1 MNTVGIGTRILNFLI
16 DTLIIFVITFIVF
29 KIRNWYVLYY
39 HVRYFNFGW
48 FFLGVLFIYYAIFE
62 MLFARTPG
70 KWFSYTK
77 VVDRNGNKPSITAI
91 LIRSFVRMILID
103 MFFIPFLDKPLHDY
117 ISKTEVVEVS

>member
-39 HVRYFNFGW
+39 HVRYFKFGW
-48 FFLGVLFIYYAIFE
+48 FFLGVLFIYYAFFE

-77 VVDRNGNKPSITAI
+77 VVDRKGNKPSLTAI
-91 LIRSFVRMILID
+91 LIRSLVRLILID